1 MAQTKNQKPPSEWI
15 EDEVPSK
22 LPIIP
27 LVSSVLFPGGVLSLQ
42 VGIDRNVRLLKS
54 IPDEQNLIAAFCQKS
69 GDKENPR
76 PEDLS
81 QIGVLAAIV
90 QRLPLSADRYQIFL
104 QGRQR
109 VELVQILQHDPYFIG
124 QLREIAPKPIPKSV
138 KVENLMNKAT
148 SLFEKLVESDSKYSN
163 ELLNILRMN
172 MAEGPDTFADL
183 MSSFVNF
190 PLEEK
195 QLLLETVHPIERL
208 EMLVDWIQ
216 RDLGKATFDKELQ
229 KQIQSSIDRRERE
242 NYLREQLRV
251 IQDELGDSNAA
262 DREADTYRDRVEAL
276 PIGDEHKQTLRRE
289 VNRLSQLSP
298 SSSDYS
304 VIKGHL
310 DTIFQIPW
318 AEKTEDQLD
327 LQKAEKILDQRH
339 HGLEKVK
346 ERVLEFLAVLKLKGD
361 LKGPILCFVGPP
373 GVGKTSLGAA
383 IADALGRK
391 FVRMAVGGVTDE
403 SEIRGHRK
411 TYIGAMPGK
420 LIQSYI
426 QVGVNNPL
434 IMIDEIDKIGKDFRG
449 DPSSAMLEVLDPK
462 QNHAFVDR
470 YVEIPYDLS
479 HTLFIATANMLDTIP
494 SPLRDR
500 MEVIRL
506 SGYTENEKLAI
517 ATKHLIPELLENHGL
532 DANQIAFTDE
542 ALLSTIRDYTAE
554 SGVRNLERK
563 LATVMRKI
571 ARKVA
576 SEDGG
581 GGQAIL
587 PVPEGAEGQTG
598 VSVLHYDV
606 TKDDLESYLGLPP
619 YEHEFAERHP
629 EIGVT
634 TGLAWTQFG
643 GEIMFIEATRMP
655 GTGRTTVT
663 GQLGDVMRES
673 VSAAY
678 SYVRSK
684 ASDLEIEDKVFTE
697 SDIHIHFPAGAIPK
711 DGPSAGVAI
720 ATCIASVMG
729 DRPVRHDVAMTGEI
743 TLRGK
748 VLSVG
753 GIKEKVMAAQRANIK
768 TVLLP
773 EGNRK
778 DLTEVPD
785 EVKKGLN
792 FVFTERVED
801 VWKESLIPLYVVRS
815 HDRKYD
821 EAEYRAEHK
830 GQQKKTDRERPEAR

>member
-1 MAQTKNQKPPSEWI
+1 VYSTIPISLDQLMAQSNRNKPPTPSDWLDI
-15 EDEVPSK
+15 EVPTR
-22 LPIIP
+22 LPVIP

-54 IPDEQNLIAAFCQKS
+54 LPDDQNLVAAFCQKG

-81 QIGVLAAIV
+81 GIGVLAAIV
-90 QRLPLSADRYQIFL
+90 QRLPLSSDRYQLFL

-109 VELVQILQHDPYFIG
+109 VELVQMLQSEPYFEA
-124 QLREIAPKPIPKSV
+124 QLREVVPRPIPKSV
-138 KVENLMNKAT
+138 KTEPLMNKAL

-163 ELLNILRMN
+163 ELLNIIRMN
-172 MAEGPDTFADL
+172 MNEGPDTFADL
-183 MSSFVNF
+183 LSSFVNF

-195 QLLLETVHPIERL
+195 QLLLETVNPIERIEL
-208 EMLVDWIQ
+208 LIDGIQ
-216 RDLGKATFDKELQ
+216 RDLGKANVDRELQ
-229 KQIQSSIDRRERE
+229 RQIQTSIDRRDRD
-242 NYLREQLRV
+242 NYLREQLRI
-251 IQDELGDSNAA
+251 IQDELGDTSGTE
-262 DREADTYRDRVEAL
+262 READSYRDRIEGL
-276 PIGDEHKQTLRRE
+276 PLSDDYKQQLRRE
-289 VNRLSQLSP
+289 VTRLTQLSP
-298 SSSDYS
+298 SSSDYA
-304 VIKGHL
+304 VLKGHL
-310 DTIFQIPW
+310 DTVFQVPW
-318 AEKTEDQLD
+318 SEKTEDQLD
-327 LQKAEKILDQRH
+327 LKRAEKILDERH
-339 HGLEKVK
+339 HALEKVK

-373 GVGKTSLGAA
+373 GVGKTSLGTA

-434 IMIDEIDKIGKDFRG
+434 IMIDEIDKIGKDYRG
-449 DPSSAMLEVLDPK
+449 DPASALLEVLDPK
-462 QNHAFVDR
+462 QNNAFVDR
-470 YVEIPYDLS
+470 YLEIPFDLS
-479 HTLFIATANMLDTIP
+479 HTLFICTANVLDTVP
-494 SPLRDR
+494 GPLRDR

-506 SGYTENEKLAI
+506 SGYTDREKLQI
-517 ATKHLIPELLENHGL
+517 AKKHLIPELLADHGL
-532 DANQIAFTDE
+532 ELSQVEMTDE
-542 ALLSTIRDYTAE
+542 AILATIRDYTAE

-563 LATVMRKI
+563 LATMLRKI

-576 SEDGG
+576 ADDADASTVYKLD
-581 GGQAIL
+581 
-587 PVPEGAEGQTG
+587 VAE
-598 VSVLHYDV
+598 V
-606 TKDDLESYLGLPP
+606 EPYLGLPP
-619 YEHEFAERHP
+619 FEHEFAERTA

-634 TGLAWTQFG
+634 TGLAWTSFG
-643 GEIMFIEATRMP
+643 GEIMFIEATRMT
-655 GTGRTTVT
+655 GSGRTTVT

-684 ASDLEIEDKVFTE
+684 ASELDIDDRMFSEY
-697 SDIHIHFPAGAIPK
+697 DIHIHFPAGAIPK

-729 DRPVRHDVAMTGEI
+729 ERPVRHDVAMTGEI

-753 GIKEKVMAAQRANIK
+753 GIKEKVMAAHRANIK
-768 TVLLP
+768 TVVLP

-778 DLTEVPD
+778 DLTEVP
-785 EVKKGLN
+785 EEIRQGLE
-792 FVFTERVED
+792 FVFAERVED
-801 VWKESLIPLYVVRS
+801 VWKEALIPLYVVRGKE
-815 HDRKYD
+815 RKYD
-821 EAEYRAEHK
+821 EAEYRAER
-830 GQQKKTDRERPEAR
+830 QKSERAER

>member
-1 MAQTKNQKPPSEWI
+1 M
-15 EDEVPSK
+15 DEEIPKS

-27 LVSSVLFPGGVLSLQ
+27 LVSSVLFPNGVLSLQ

-54 IPDEQNLIAAFCQKS
+54 LGDDQNLIAAFCQKS

-81 QIGVLAAIV
+81 KIGVLAAIV
-90 QRLPLSADRYQIFL
+90 QRLPLSSDRYQVFL

-109 VELVQILQHDPYFIG
+109 VELVQMLQTEPYFEG
-124 QLREIAPKPIPKSV
+124 MLREVAPRVIPKNV
-138 KVENLMNKAT
+138 KTDNLMNKAM

-172 MAEGPDTFADL
+172 MTEGPDTFADL
-183 MSSFVNF
+183 LSSFVNF

-195 QLLLETVHPIERL
+195 QQLLETVNPIERL
-208 EMLVDWIQ
+208 DLLVDSIQ

-229 KQIQSSIDRRERE
+229 RQIQTSIDRRERE
-242 NYLREQLRV
+242 TYLREQLRV
-251 IQDELGDSNAA
+251 IQDELGDTNAS
-262 DREADTYRDRVEAL
+262 DREADSYRERVEAL
-276 PIGDEHKQTLRRE
+276 PISEDHKQSLRRE
-289 VNRLSQLSP
+289 VSRLAQLSP
-298 SSSDYS
+298 SSSDYA

-310 DTIFQIPW
+310 DTVFQVPW
-318 AEKTEDQLD
+318 SEKTEDRLD
-327 LQKAEKILDQRH
+327 LVRAEEILDARH
-339 HGLEKVK
+339 YGLEKVK

-361 LKGPILCFVGPP
+361 LKGPILCFAGPP

-383 IADALGRK
+383 IAEALGRK

-449 DPSSAMLEVLDPK
+449 DPASALLEVLDTK
-462 QNHAFVDR
+462 QNNAFVDR
-470 YVEIPYDLS
+470 YLEIPYDLS
-479 HTLFIATANMLDTIP
+479 HTLFIGTANMLDTIP

-506 SGYTENEKLAI
+506 SGYTEMEKLGI
-517 ATKHLIPELLENHGL
+517 AKKHLIPELLENHGL
-532 DANQIAFTDE
+532 LAEQVTFSDDSILE
-542 ALLSTIRDYTAE
+542 VIRDYTAE
-554 SGVRNLERK
+554 AGVRNLERK
-563 LATVMRKI
+563 LATILRKI

-576 SEDGG
+576 GGSGED
-581 GGQAIL
+581 
-587 PVPEGAEGQTG
+587 
-598 VSVLHYDV
+598 HYTV
-606 TKDDLESYLGLPP
+606 ESGEMEPYLGLPS

-629 EIGVT
+629 EVGVT

-643 GEIMFIEATRMP
+643 GEIMFIEATRMA
-655 GTGRTTVT
+655 GSGRTTVT

-673 VSAAY
+673 VTAAY

-684 ASDLEIEDKVFTE
+684 AKDLDIEDKKFTE
-697 SDIHIHFPAGAIPK
+697 NDIHIHFPAGAIPK

-753 GIKEKVMAAQRANIK
+753 GVKEKVMAAQRANIK
-768 TVLLP
+768 TVVLP

-778 DLTEVPD
+778 DLSEVPD
-785 EVKKGLN
+785 EVKGGLN
-792 FVFTERVED
+792 FIFAERVED
-801 VWKESLIPLYVVRS
+801 VWKETLIPVVMARPS
-815 HDRKYD
+815 TRKYD
-821 EAEYRAEHK
+821 DAEYTAEHPKSDRAE
-830 GQQKKTDRERPEAR
+830 QR

>member
-1 MAQTKNQKPPSEWI
+1 MAQSKNPKPASEWI

-90 QRLPLSADRYQIFL
+90 QRLPLSSDRYQIFL

-109 VELVQILQHDPYFIG
+109 VELVHMLQQDPYFIG
-124 QLREIAPKPIPKSV
+124 QLRDIAPKPIPKTV
-138 KVENLMNKAT
+138 KVETLMNKAM

-183 MSSFVNF
+183 LSSFVNF

-229 KQIQSSIDRRERE
+229 KQIQSSIDRRERD

-251 IQDELGDSNAA
+251 IQDELGDSSAA

-276 PIGDEHKQTLRRE
+276 PIADEHKQTLRRE

-327 LQKAEKILDQRH
+327 LQKAEQILDQRH

-420 LIQSYI
+420 LIQSAI

-449 DPSSAMLEVLDPK
+449 DPSSALLEVLDPK

-470 YVEIPYDLS
+470 YIEIPYDLS

-532 DANQIAFTDE
+532 DPNQVAFTDE
-542 ALLSTIRDYTAE
+542 ALLSTIRDHTAE

-563 LATVMRKI
+563 LATVMRKV

-576 SEDGG
+576 SGA
-581 GGQAIL
+581 GQEQYA
-587 PVPEGAEGQTG
+587 VDA
-598 VSVLHYDV
+598 
-606 TKDDLESYLGLPP
+606 KDLEAYLGLPS

-634 TGLAWTQFG
+634 TGLAWTQYG
-643 GEIMFIEATRMP
+643 GEIMFIEATRMA
-655 GTGRTTVT
+655 GSGRTTVT

-673 VSAAY
+673 VTAAY

-684 ASDLEIEDKVFTE
+684 ASDLEIADKVFTE

-773 EGNRK
+773 EGNRR
-778 DLTEVPD
+778 DLTEVPE

-792 FVFTERVED
+792 FVFAARVED
-801 VWKESLIPLYVVRS
+801 VWKESLIPLYVARAN
-815 HDRKYD
+815 DRKYD
-821 EAEYRAEHK
+821 EAEYRAEQK
-830 GQQKKTDRERPEAR
+830 GKQKKIDRERPEVR

>member
-1 MAQTKNQKPPSEWI
+1 MTPNRKTPGSGNPGEWMD
-15 EDEVPSK
+15 DEMPKS

-27 LVSSVLFPGGVLSLQ
+27 LVSSVLFPNGVLSLQ

-54 IPDEQNLIAAFCQKS
+54 LGEDQNLIAAFCQKT

-90 QRLPLSADRYQIFL
+90 QRLPLSADRYQVFL
-104 QGRQR
+104 QGRER
-109 VELVQILQHDPYFIG
+109 VELVHMLQNEPFFEG
-124 QLREIAPKPIPKSV
+124 MLREIVPRPIAKSA
-138 KVENLMNKAT
+138 KTDNLMNKAM
-148 SLFEKLVESDSKYSN
+148 SLFGKLVESDPKYSN
-163 ELLNILRMN
+163 EILNILRMN
-172 MAEGPDTFADL
+172 MTEGPDTFADL
-183 MSSFVNF
+183 LSSFVNF
-190 PLEEK
+190 SLEEK
-195 QLLLETVHPIERL
+195 QQLLETVNPIERL
-208 EMLVDWIQ
+208 ELLVAGIQ

-229 KQIQSSIDRRERE
+229 RQIQTSIDRRDRE
-242 NYLREQLRV
+242 GYLREQLRV
-251 IQDELGDSNAA
+251 IQDELGDSSTS
-262 DREADTYRDRVEAL
+262 DREADSYRSRVEAL
-276 PIGDEHKQTLRRE
+276 PLAEEQKESLRRE

-298 SSSDYS
+298 SSSDYA

-310 DTIFQIPW
+310 DTVFQIPW
-318 AEKTEDQLD
+318 AARTEDQLD
-327 LQKAEKILDQRH
+327 LVRAEEILDARH

-434 IMIDEIDKIGKDFRG
+434 IMIDEIDKIGKDYRG
-449 DPSSAMLEVLDPK
+449 DPASALLEVLDTK
-462 QNHAFVDR
+462 QNNAFVDR
-470 YVEIPYDLS
+470 YLEIPYDLS
-479 HTLFIATANMLDTIP
+479 HTLFISTANMLDTIP

-506 SGYTENEKLAI
+506 SGYTELEKVEI
-517 ATKHLIPELLENHGL
+517 AKKHLVPELLESHGL
-532 DANQIAFTDE
+532 NPDQVTIEDDALFTV
-542 ALLSTIRDYTAE
+542 IRDYTGEA
-554 SGVRNLERK
+554 GVRNLERK
-563 LATVMRKI
+563 IATILRKI

-576 SEDGG
+576 GG
-581 GGQAIL
+581 EEHTHFTIG
-587 PVPEGAEGQTG
+587 
-598 VSVLHYDV
+598 SS
-606 TKDDLESYLGLPP
+606 DLEPYLGLPS

-643 GEIMFIEATRMP
+643 GEIMFIEATRMA

-673 VSAAY
+673 VTAAY

-684 ASDLEIEDKVFTE
+684 AKDLEIDDKQFSE
-697 SDIHIHFPAGAIPK
+697 HDIHIHFPAGATPK

-729 DRPVRHDVAMTGEI
+729 ERPVRHDVAMTGEI

-753 GIKEKVMAAQRANIK
+753 GVKEKVMAAQRANIK
-768 TVLLP
+768 TVVLP

-778 DLTEVPD
+778 DLSEVPD
-785 EVKKGLN
+785 EVKDGLH
-792 FVFTERVED
+792 FIFAARVED
-801 VWKESLIPLYVVRS
+801 VWKETLIPLYIARPS
-815 HDRKYD
+815 NRKYD
-821 EAEYRAEHK
+821 EAEYRAEH
-830 GQQKKTDRERPEAR
+830 QKSERPEQR